1 MNPPYIKTE
10 IVGKGE
16 NTFYF
21 KDEEMTIRHR
31 EDGPASEYYDGE
43 KFYYINGRELS
54 EQDFIRRNNPLSEV

>member
-43 KFYYINGRELS
+43 KFYYINGGGNCQSKIL
-54 EQDFIRRNNPLSEV
+54 FGAIIL